1 MEMGNTD
8 QCERT
13 GGGEDKSIDK
23 RTKDE
28 IGRQNYNQQEGES
41 YCLMRNSLSNCSDR
55 KRKR

>member
-1 MEMGNTD
+1 MGNID
-8 QCERT
+8 QCERIS
-13 GGGEDKSIDK
+13 GGEDKSVDK

-41 YCLMRNSLSNCSDR
+41 YCLMRNGLSNCSDR

>member
-1 MEMGNTD
+1 MGNTS

-23 RTKDE
+23 RTGDK
-28 IGRQNYNQQEGES
+28 IGKQNYNWQEGES
-41 YCLMRNSLSNCSDR
+41 YCSMRNGLSNCSNR